1 MDVIHRRCAGLD
13 VHQAEI
19 AACVRV
25 TTEGEGVRAQ
35 GRRFVTTPVGLS
47 ELRAWLVGEGVT
59 HVAMEATGVYWLP
72 VYRELEAA
80 GLDLTLCNAHH
91 VKNVPG
97 RKTDQSDAAWLA
109 QLMSSGLLRKSFV
122 PDAQVRQVRE
132 LTRARVHLVEDRA
145 RDVNGLHRLL
155 ERAGLKLCSVV
166 SDLQGKSARAIMRA
180 LVEGQ
185 TDAVA
190 LAKLAHGH
198 LRKKRAELEAV
209 LAAPLSS
216 AERKLLDQ
224 GLARLDF
231 FDAQIDVLDTEIAE
245 HMKAWAVQVERVRA
259 VPGIDATAAHAILAE
274 IGSTATAFDDPRR
287 LAAWAGLAPGQRE
300 SAGKR
305 KRAGTRDGNVYLRRI
320 LVQAAMGIARTKKNP
335 PDLTEFFRKKLPSL
349 GFKKALVA
357 VAHKLLTRIWVILRR
372 DVVYDPPPPK
382 PLSER
387 QKARRAQRALSTLQS
402 LGYAVAYAVAPSS
415 PIPPEI
421 ATG

>member
-1 MDVIHRRCAGLD
+1 MEVIHRRCAGLD

-25 TTEGEGVRAQ
+25 TTESEGVRAQ
-35 GRRFVTTPVGLS
+35 GRRFVTTPAGLRS
-47 ELRAWLVGEGVT
+47 LREWLVLEGVT

-80 GLDLTLCNAHH
+80 GLDLTLCNAYH

-109 QLMSSGLLRKSFV
+109 QLMATGLLRKSFV

-132 LTRARVHLVEDRA
+132 LTRARVHLVEDRS
-145 RDVNGLHRLL
+145 RVVNELHRLL

-166 SDLQGKSARAIMRA
+166 SDLQGKSARAIMAA
-180 LVEGQ
+180 LVVGQ

-190 LAKLAHGH
+190 LAKLARGR
-198 LRKKRAELEAV
+198 LRTKRAELEAV
-209 LAAPLSS
+209 LAVQLSAP
-216 AERKLLDQ
+216 ERMLLAQ
-224 GLARLDF
+224 GLGRMDL
-231 FDAQIDVLDTEIAE
+231 FDAQIAALDAEIAANV
-245 HMKAWAVQVERVRA
+245 KPWAVQVERVRGI
-259 VPGIDATAAHAILAE
+259 PGIDTLAARTILAE
-274 IGSTATAFDDPRR
+274 IGPTAAAFDDPRR

-305 KRAGTRDGNVYLRRI
+305 RRAGTRDGNVYLRRI
-320 LVQAAMGIARTKKNP
+320 LVQAAMGIAQTKKNP

-357 VAHKLLTRIWVILRR
+357 VAHKLLTRIWVVLRR
-372 DVVYDPPPPK
+372 DVAYAPPPPK
-382 PLSER
+382 PLSEKQR
-387 QKARRAQRALSTLQS
+387 ARRIQRALSTLQS
-402 LGYAVAYAVAPSS
+402 LGYAVAAN
-415 PIPPEI
+415 PPALPVI